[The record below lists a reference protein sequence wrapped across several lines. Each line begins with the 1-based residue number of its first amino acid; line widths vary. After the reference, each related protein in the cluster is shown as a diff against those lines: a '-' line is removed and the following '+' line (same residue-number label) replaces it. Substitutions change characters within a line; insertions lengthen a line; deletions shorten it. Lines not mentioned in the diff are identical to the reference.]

1 MGSEAG
7 ADRHASSNGK
17 MGLLHDAGGGDE
29 YGDSLAVA
37 IATCVAFVCASLGVR
52 PFSFFCVPRGLA
64 RGCVLASVGSE
75 AALVSSCMDPYDI
88 KSAYPRISTHP
99 KDFRT

>member
-37 IATCVAFVCASLGVR
+37 VATCVACVCASLGVLL
-52 PFSFFCVPRGLA
+52 FSFFLRASRLGARVRPGKRRV
-64 RGCVLASVGSE
+64 RGCACFIVYGA
-75 AALVSSCMDPYDI
+75 
-88 KSAYPRISTHP
+88 T
-99 KDFRT
+99 